1 MEARMSLFRLNEKSK
16 LKAAFQKEQ
25 TGVNMK
31 EWPRRRKK
39 PKKREQEASENNAPS
54 TVSNDLKILNAE
66 YHNKQMNENDYR
78 NGTKEKGNEEG
89 DLN

>member
-1 MEARMSLFRLNEKSK
+1 MSLFRLNAKSK

-39 PKKREQEASENNAPS
+39 PKKREKEAIENNAPS

-78 NGTKEKGNEEG
+78 TVQKKKETKKEI
-89 DLN
+89 